1 METHQYVAATGVN
14 TAREAQA
21 TAAAATAFAN
31 AQVVRPY
38 LSHSQ
43 ASLLV
48 ELFSPLQLVFEP
60 AVSWSHPVQRVI
72 HNFLEAYVRRK
83 AGACLEVGA
92 HPRSINEHANVI
104 HRCFLPPDGRDMQR
118 WRDCP
123 RRGPANNI
131 RRCILTGR
139 PATDLSFCT
148 NGFQRCRHY
157 ADVGIALY
165 SLHDLHPREVARAM
179 RAHGMHTLYAVMHL
193 PAEAL
198 LPDGVYTTR
207 AYTARNLEGR
217 LIVTYEGDTSA
228 GYNHDRK
235 SIRSWIKATRVRG
248 CCALV
253 IERVRAVGCHFV
265 LRLTTVTNPC
275 PMPYTPY
282 PKATT
287 IYVRSLFSAGTQAG
301 PLGPPPLMC
310 EKSRSTFHCVPTD
323 IWDRL
328 MLFGATLDDEAFCCS
343 RLMTYLRGISFKVTV
358 GTVVANEG
366 WTTDEYA
373 LTAVVV
379 ASYLTICHQRWIRTQ
394 GISMGIRRL
403 AKEHQQGLLFRLGEW
418 LLAKICGPRETFVPG
433 RQLQFY
439 RQCRDWVS
447 AGFYIDLR
455 ELCFDRE
462 YACPCLPLERVIRKG
477 CNCAARKLKQVCGCF
492 MADAVESLEDS
503 VEDLTADFYPEPDVF
518 VPQGLD
524 NWTIRALTDCLFK
537 AGDRALRAGT
547 KLAGWPRI
555 GLAFFLSPVGL
566 VFSGEPVPGPP
577 GRRTERGPFWG
588 DAAPSPPL
596 PDEDYP
602 YHTPV
607 SPDGPPPPASWT
619 PGPISPRYIPPT
631 PVEYRGHRPGSAGF
645 WEATPSP
652 SPDEP
657 LSRHSSLQSVDLVPL
672 RNPPVAPV
680 QRVLLELLPDGAAVY
695 EGDLFGSSCY
705 WLVNAANPQHAPGG
719 GICGVFFKRYP
730 EAFDRTQFVHPN
742 GARAAY
748 TVTPRPI
755 IHAVAPDYRVRRDPA
770 ALQTAYQECLYR
782 QERAAYCLLGSGIYQ
797 VPPQESMRAWLDNHL
812 PGDEMYILPSMS
824 SWYRS
829 WRAGAGV
836 GREGGPSESEPG
848 ASPEGTPPRGPAS
861 TPSDSTPTGSRD
873 APSAAKSAPA
883 QILVITPNLA
893 NTANLALQQEAEGPF
908 AKFIGNAHVPP
919 GPVRYRFVAGVPG
932 SGKSVGVC
940 KQDCDLVIVPTNQ
953 LKAQWRARG
962 FPVMTPHVGLQH
974 CQGKRLVVDEAP
986 SLPPHL
992 LLCYMTA
999 AADVLLLG
1007 DPRQIPAIDFES
1019 KGLIPAMQ
1027 LNLEPTEWRLQSHR
1041 CPRDVCYLL
1050 SADYPGMSTTNPI
1063 VRSLMFTG
1071 DSAGQV
1077 LVFTQAAKAMHPG
1090 SITVHEAQGS
1100 TFNTTTIVV
1109 TNDARGLLA
1118 SSRAHCIVALT
1129 RHTDKCYI
1137 LDGPGLL
1144 KELGVTDSILNNFYL
1159 TQPVEVQARPAA
1171 VERAEKCE
1179 NLQDIDMVPP
1189 APPDVALHQ
1198 MAEAFGHR
1206 PLEVRAVV
1214 PLCPPLEQGKLYTP
1228 FNLAGRDQVT
1238 VLALSP
1244 TVHCR
1249 MAAPAHRLAVLSTL
1263 VGRYG
1268 KETKLWHDDV
1278 EVMRESLRALV
1289 PSISGVRV
1297 TSCELMELVEAMIAR
1312 GQDGTAVLDLDFS
1325 DKACTRITFFQKDCN
1340 KFTTDEPVQHGKV
1353 GQGISAWSKTLVALF
1368 GPWFRAIEKAIV
1380 ANLPEWCFY
1389 GDCYVQ
1395 EKFEAAVAGAKA
1407 CRVFE
1412 NDFSEFDS
1420 TQNNYSLGLE
1430 CLLMREAGAPE
1441 WLWRLYHLLRSAWV
1455 LQAPQESL
1463 RGRWKKHSGEPGT
1476 LLWNTVWNMAVILHC
1491 YQFDGLAVAAFK
1503 GDDSVV
1509 CCRFYQQRPQAA
1521 ALITGCGL
1529 KLKVNFG
1536 DVGSYAGLLVA
1547 CGLGVTPDVV
1557 RFLGRISEKNW
1568 GPVKERRED
1577 LEQAVRDFVA
1587 KLKNV
1592 TALSCL
1598 LATRF
1603 YKLEP
1608 GLALNAVAGLKAIA
1622 EGRME
1627 LKEYTWPVLQLEG
1640 KKE

>member
-31 AQVVRPY
+31 AQVVRPF

-72 HNFLEAYVRRK
+72 HDFLEAYVRRK
-83 AGACLEVGA
+83 AGPCLEVGA

-148 NGFQRCRHY
+148 RGFERCRHY
-157 ADVGIALY
+157 AEVGVAFY

-235 SIRSWIKATRVRG
+235 AIRSWVKATRVRG

-265 LRLTTVTNPC
+265 LRMTTVTNPC

-287 IYVRSLFSAGTQAG
+287 IYVRSLFSAGG
-301 PLGPPPLMC
+301 SPGLLGPPPLMC

-394 GISMGIRRL
+394 GISIGIKRL
-403 AKEHQQGLLFRLGEW
+403 AREHQQGLLFRLGEW
-418 LLAKICGPRETFVPG
+418 LLSKVCGPKETFVPG

-439 RQCRDWVS
+439 RQCRNWVS
-447 AGFYIDLR
+447 AGFYVDLR

-462 YACPCLPLERVIRKG
+462 YVCPCIPYERALRKG
-477 CNCAARKLKQVCGCF
+477 CGCVARKLKQVCGCF
-492 MADAVESLEDS
+492 MSDAVEVLEDS
-503 VEDLTADFYPEPDVF
+503 LEDLTADFYPQPEVYE
-518 VPQGLD
+518 PQGLD
-524 NWTIRALTDCLFK
+524 NWTIRALTDAFHQAARRAVG
-537 AGDRALRAGT
+537 AGY
-547 KLAGWPRI
+547 KLQMWQEI
-555 GLAFFLSPVGL
+555 GLAFFMAPVGL
-566 VFSGEPVPGPP
+566 VFRGEPVPGPA
-577 GRRTERGPFWG
+577 GRRLEDGPYWG
-588 DAAPSPPL
+588 DAPPPPPT
-596 PDEDYP
+596 PDELP
-602 YHTPV
+602 YQTPV

-619 PGPISPRYIPPT
+619 PGPISPRYVLPT

-645 WEATPSP
+645 WEVTPDPAAES
-652 SPDEP
+652 P
-657 LSRHSSLQSVDLVPL
+657 LSRHSSLCSIDLEPT
-672 RNPPVAPV
+672 RNPPVPPV
-680 QRVLLELLPDGAAVY
+680 QRVLLELFPDGAAVY
-695 EGDLFGSSCY
+695 EGDLFSSDCH
-705 WLVNAANPQHAPGG
+705 WLVNAANAQHAPGG
-719 GICGVFFKRYP
+719 GICGAFYGRFP
-730 EAFDRTQFVHPN
+730 EAFDRTQHVHPN
-742 GARAAY
+742 GSVAAY

-755 IHAVAPDYRVRRDPA
+755 IHAVAPDYRRRRDPA
-770 ALQTAYQECLYR
+770 ALQAAYRECLHR
-782 QERAAYCLLGSGIYQ
+782 QESAAYCLLGSGIYQ
-797 VPPQESMRAWLDNHL
+797 VPPEESMQAWLDNHL
-812 PGDEMYILPSMS
+812 PGDEMYVLPAMT
-824 SWYRS
+824 SWY
-829 WRAGAGV
+829 AGG
-836 GREGGPSESEPG
+836 EGGPSSGPPAHTLVVTPG
-848 ASPEGTPPRGPAS
+848 
-861 TPSDSTPTGSRD
+861 
-873 APSAAKSAPA
+873 
-883 QILVITPNLA
+883 LA
-893 NTANLALQQEAEGPF
+893 NTANLALQQESEGPF
-908 AKFIGNAHVPP
+908 GKFVGNSHVPP

-932 SGKSVGVC
+932 SGKSVGVRRE
-940 KQDCDLVIVPTNQ
+940 DCDLVIVPTNQ

-974 CQGKRLVVDEAP
+974 AKGKKLVVDEAP
-986 SLPPHL
+986 TVPPHL
-992 LLCYMTA
+992 LLCYMTSA
-999 AADVLLLG
+999 SEVVLLG
-1007 DPRQIPAIDFES
+1007 DPRQIPAIDFEN

-1050 SADYPGMSTTNPI
+1050 SADYPGMTTTNPV
-1063 VRSLMFTG
+1063 VRSLIF
-1071 DSAGQV
+1071 SGQGGGQK

-1090 SITVHEAQGS
+1090 AITVHEAQGS
-1100 TFNTTTIVV
+1100 TFNTTTIIV

-1118 SSRAHCIVALT
+1118 ASRAHCIVALT
-1129 RHTDKCYI
+1129 RHTDKCYV

-1144 KELGVTDSILNNFYL
+1144 KELGVTDSILHNFYL

-1171 VERAEKCE
+1171 VEKPERTA
-1179 NLQDIDMVPP
+1179 NMQDIDMVPP

-1206 PLEVRAVV
+1206 PLDVRAVV
-1214 PLCPPLEQGKLYTP
+1214 PLCPTLEQGKLYTP
-1228 FNLAGRDQVT
+1228 FNLTGREQVT
-1238 VLALSP
+1238 VLALSS

-1278 EVMRESLRALV
+1278 EVVRESLRGLV
-1289 PSISGVRV
+1289 PSLSGVRV
-1297 TSCELMELVEAMIAR
+1297 TSCELAELVEAMVAR
-1312 GQDGTAVLDLDFS
+1312 GQDGTAVLDLDFT

-1380 ANLPEWCFY
+1380 DNMPEWCFY
-1389 GDCYVQ
+1389 GDCYTQ

-1430 CLLMREAGAPE
+1430 CLLMKEAGAPE
-1441 WLWRLYHLLRSAWV
+1441 WMWRLYHLLRSAWV

-1476 LLWNTVWNMAVILHC
+1476 LLWNTVWNMAVIMHC
-1491 YQFDGLAVAAFK
+1491 YRFDGLAVAAFK
-1503 GDDSVV
+1503 GDDSIV
-1509 CCRFYQQRPQAA
+1509 CCRFYQQEPRAA

-1557 RFLGRISEKNW
+1557 RFLGRLSEKNW
-1568 GPVKERRED
+1568 GPVKERKED
-1577 LEQAVRDFVA
+1577 LEQSVRDFVA
-1587 KLKNV
+1587 KLRNV

-1603 YKLEP
+1603 YNLEP

-1640 KKE
+1640 KRE